1 MSIQQEPDYKTF
13 EDSII
18 DIIKEEQIKL
28 GYHRETIRLYY
39 PMESINHILGT
50 DFSMKELQAVLDKF
64 CLYVKAR
71 LGEVKHSNKEA
82 RFCIM
87 IPPEGVT
94 YVHEEVEEKAFLRE
108 FIAKIQEHGVVLEDF
123 LEVFRRH
130 SEKVRCEKI
139 GDDEFDYVI
148 YFEDGQPD
156 EYRYCIKFEDFHT
169 IYHRFTKADYE
180 SFGYN

>member
-1 MSIQQEPDYKTF
+1 MSRIQEPDFKAF
-13 EDSII
+13 EVNII

-50 DFSMKELQAVLDKF
+50 DLPREELQEALDKF
-64 CLYVKAR
+64 CLFVKAR
-71 LGEVKHSNKEA
+71 LGKVKHSNREE

-94 YVHEEVEEKAFLRE
+94 YVHEEVEENVFLTE
-108 FIAKIQEHGVVLEDF
+108 FIAKIQEHGCKLEDY
-123 LEVFRRH
+123 LEVFHRH
-130 SEKVRCEKI
+130 SDKVKCEIMKEE
-139 GDDEFDYVI
+139 EFDYMI

-156 EYRYCIKFEDFHT
+156 DYRYCIKFEDVHT

-180 SFGYN
+180 NFDF